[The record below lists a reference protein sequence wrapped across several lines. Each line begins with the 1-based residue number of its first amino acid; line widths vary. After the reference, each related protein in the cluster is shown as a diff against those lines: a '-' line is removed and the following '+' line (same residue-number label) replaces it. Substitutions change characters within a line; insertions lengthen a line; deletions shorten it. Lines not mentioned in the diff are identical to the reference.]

1 MGALPLAPQRRIMEV
16 KEKLDGTV
24 LRFDLEC
31 WLQTPDL
38 MVGRWVAEAG
48 NPVGAPPGT
57 TSWGVWWRSRPCGAY
72 RLHEPDGA
80 LRAYRLDALERVRIG
95 VDEVRYRDL
104 LLDAW
109 IDRDGVARVEDEEEV
124 AAAVAA
130 GTMTSHQHR
139 RVRCMREI
147 ILRRPEAIVARV
159 DEAVEAAIAAVRAGG
174 GQAADSGGTR

>member
-1 MGALPLAPQRRIMEV
+1 MGALPPPPQRRIVEV

-24 LRFDLEC
+24 MRFDLEC

-38 MVGRWVAEAG
+38 VVGRWVAEAG
-48 NPVGAPPGT
+48 NAFGAPPGT
-57 TSWGVWWRSRPCGAY
+57 TSWGVWWRSRPYGAY
-72 RLHEPDGA
+72 RLHAPDGA

-95 VDEVRYRDL
+95 GSEVRYRDL
-104 LLDAW
+104 LLDVW

-130 GTMTSHQHR
+130 GTMTAHQHR
-139 RVRCMREI
+139 RVRCTREI
-147 ILRRPEAIVARV
+147 FLQRAEAIVARV
-159 DEAVEAAIAAVRAGG
+159 DEAVEAAVAAVGAGG